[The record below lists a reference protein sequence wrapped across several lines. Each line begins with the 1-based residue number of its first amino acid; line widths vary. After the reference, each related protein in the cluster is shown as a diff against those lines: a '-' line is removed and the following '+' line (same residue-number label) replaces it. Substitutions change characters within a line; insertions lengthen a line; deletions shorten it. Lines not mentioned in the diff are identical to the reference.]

1 MGASHVD
8 SAPARIGRRRSQSNI
23 AFIKGQLL
31 MKRKRLLG
39 DSWPTLFFQL
49 DNEGGS
55 VQLKA
60 SQAEG
65 AKLVGMWSVT
75 GVNAINDRPKKQ
87 PNRIDVTTSSGTVAL
102 SAATLEDK
110 RAWLHALR
118 DALGQT

>member
-1 MGASHVD
+1 MCG
-8 SAPARIGRRRSQSNI
+8 PFRSV
-23 AFIKGQLL
+23 AGQFATQLRVL
-31 MKRKRLLG
+31 RG
-39 DSWPTLFFQL
+39 VQL

-75 GVNAINDRPKKQ
+75 GVKSINDRLNKQ